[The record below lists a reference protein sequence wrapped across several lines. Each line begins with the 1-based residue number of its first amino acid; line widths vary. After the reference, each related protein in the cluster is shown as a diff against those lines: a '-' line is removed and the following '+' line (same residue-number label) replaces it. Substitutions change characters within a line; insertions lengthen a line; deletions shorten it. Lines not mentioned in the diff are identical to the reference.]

1 VLKRSLGSFV
11 TTPAG
16 KLGQPKCAN
25 VVAKEEPVFG
35 TCSQKIGTR
44 LLPAR
49 VLFLVV
55 PEDEVVD
62 AVAFASAVL
71 LGASA

>member
-1 VLKRSLGSFV
+1 MA
-11 TTPAG
+11 TPAG
-16 KLGQPKCAN
+16 KNGQPKCAN

-35 TCSQKIGTR
+35 TCSHKIGER

-49 VLFLVV
+49 VFFLSLAD
-55 PEDEVVD
+55 PEDKIVI

-71 LGASA
+71 SGASA